1 MARPNLSLVVAI
13 DTGTGE
19 TFVSLQAVV
28 ELEAAVEILESN
40 LQEIRDCLAKIKRE
54 RERLEEEWN
63 GGLQRSLG

>member
-1 MARPNLSLVVAI
+1 MARPNLSLIVAI